1 MKKILLIFFSVFCS
15 LFTFGESVDQ
25 DAQIR
30 QLQNTVYNLQRTNKA
45 IQKDNSALK
54 IKLSNLSSKLNGQ
67 EKTIDSLKVQV
78 LETKANGEKSA
89 NELGVKIDNNDKN
102 TAALSQSVNSKTII
116 AIVAVFILL
125 VILVLVYILL
135 HKRIRKS
142 NDDIVAMKGKADELS
157 AKADDLNARIV
168 EHFNNEVTEL
178 QKVSESATTLSKATG
193 QGGNNDEQDLIK
205 TLADRITFM
214 EMTLYR
220 MDNKVRGYKQ
230 LTKSISQMKDNLS
243 ANGYELVNMLGKP
256 YNQGMKVTANFIEDE
271 NLEQGQQIIT
281 GIIKPQINYKGKMIQ
296 AAQITVSQNI

>member
-1 MKKILLIFFSVFCS
+1 MKKIILIFMSVFVS
-15 LFTFGESVDQ
+15 LSTFSENIDQES
-25 DAQIR
+25 QIR
-30 QLQNTVYNLQRTNKA
+30 QLQNTVYNMQRTNKS

-54 IKLSNLSSKLNGQ
+54 TKMSNLSNELNAQ
-67 EKTIDSLKVQV
+67 AKAIDSLEAQV
-78 LETKANGEKSA
+78 LENKTNGEKSA
-89 NELGVKIDNNDKN
+89 NELGAKIDSTDKN
-102 TAALSQSVNSKTII
+102 TVALSKSVDSKTII
-116 AIVAVFILL
+116 AIVAVVVLL
-125 VILVLVYILL
+125 IFLGLVYFLL
-135 HKRIRKS
+135 HNRIRKS
-142 NDDIVAMKGKADELS
+142 NDDIVAMKDRADELS
-157 AKADDLNARIV
+157 AKADDLNAKIV
-168 EHFNNEVTEL
+168 EHLSSEVTEL
-178 QKVSESATTLSKATG
+178 QKVSDSAATLSKATG

-243 ANGYELVNMLGKP
+243 ANGYEIVDMLGKP

>member
-1 MKKILLIFFSVFCS
+1 MKKIILIFMSVFVPLS
-15 LFTFGESVDQ
+15 TFSENIDQES
-25 DAQIR
+25 QIR
-30 QLQNTVYNLQRTNKA
+30 QLQNTVYNMQRTNKS

-54 IKLSNLSSKLNGQ
+54 TKMSNLSNELNAQ
-67 EKTIDSLKVQV
+67 AKAIDSLEAQV
-78 LETKANGEKSA
+78 LENKTNGEKSA
-89 NELGVKIDNNDKN
+89 NELGAKIDSTDKN
-102 TAALSQSVNSKTII
+102 TVALSKSVDSKTII
-116 AIVAVFILL
+116 AIVAVVVLL
-125 VILVLVYILL
+125 IFLGLVYFLL
-135 HKRIRKS
+135 HNRIRKS
-142 NDDIVAMKGKADELS
+142 NDDIVAMKDRADELS
-157 AKADDLNARIV
+157 SKADDLNAKIV
-168 EHFNNEVTEL
+168 EHFSSEVTEL
-178 QKVSESATTLSKATG
+178 QKLSESAATLSKSTG
-193 QGGNNDEQDLIK
+193 QSGNNDEQDLIK

-243 ANGYELVNMLGKP
+243 ANGYEIVDMLGKP

>member
-1 MKKILLIFFSVFCS
+1 MKKIILIFISVFVS
-15 LFTFGESVDQ
+15 LSTFSENIDQES
-25 DAQIR
+25 QIR
-30 QLQNTVYNLQRTNKA
+30 QLQNTVYNMQRTNKS

-54 IKLSNLSSKLNGQ
+54 TKMSNLSNELNAQ
-67 EKTIDSLKVQV
+67 AKAIDSLEAQV
-78 LETKANGEKSA
+78 LENKTNGEKSA
-89 NELGVKIDNNDKN
+89 NELGAKIDSTDKN
-102 TAALSQSVNSKTII
+102 TVALSKSVDSKTII
-116 AIVAVFILL
+116 AIVAVVVLL
-125 VILVLVYILL
+125 IFLGLVYFLL
-135 HKRIRKS
+135 HNRIRKS
-142 NDDIVAMKGKADELS
+142 NDDIVAMKDRADELS
-157 AKADDLNARIV
+157 AKADDLNAKIV
-168 EHFNNEVTEL
+168 EHFSSEVTEL
-178 QKVSESATTLSKATG
+178 QKVSDSAATLSKATG

-243 ANGYELVNMLGKP
+243 ANGYEIVDMLGKP

>member
-1 MKKILLIFFSVFCS
+1 MSVFVS
-15 LFTFGESVDQ
+15 LSTFSENIDQES
-25 DAQIR
+25 QIR
-30 QLQNTVYNLQRTNKA
+30 QLQNTVYNMQRTNKS

-54 IKLSNLSSKLNGQ
+54 TKMSNLSNELNAQ
-67 EKTIDSLKVQV
+67 AKAIDSLEAQV
-78 LETKANGEKSA
+78 LENKTNGEKSA
-89 NELGVKIDNNDKN
+89 NELGAKIDSTDKN
-102 TAALSQSVNSKTII
+102 TVALSKSVDSKTII
-116 AIVAVFILL
+116 AIVAVVVLL
-125 VILVLVYILL
+125 IFLGLVYFLL
-135 HKRIRKS
+135 HNRIRKS
-142 NDDIVAMKGKADELS
+142 NDDIVAMKDRADELS
-157 AKADDLNARIV
+157 AKADDLNAKIV
-168 EHFNNEVTEL
+168 EHLSSEVTEL
-178 QKVSESATTLSKATG
+178 QKVSDSAATLSKATG

-243 ANGYELVNMLGKP
+243 ANGYEIVDMLGKP

>member
-1 MKKILLIFFSVFCS
+1 MSVFVPLS
-15 LFTFGESVDQ
+15 TFSENIDQES
-25 DAQIR
+25 QIR
-30 QLQNTVYNLQRTNKA
+30 QLQNTVYNMQRTNKS

-54 IKLSNLSSKLNGQ
+54 TKMLNLSNELNAQ
-67 EKTIDSLKVQV
+67 AKAIDSLEAQV
-78 LETKANGEKSA
+78 LENKTNGEKSA
-89 NELGVKIDNNDKN
+89 NELGAKIDSTDKN
-102 TAALSQSVNSKTII
+102 TVALSKSVDSKTII
-116 AIVAVFILL
+116 AIVAVVVLL
-125 VILVLVYILL
+125 IFLGLVYFLL
-135 HKRIRKS
+135 HNRIRKS
-142 NDDIVAMKGKADELS
+142 NDDIVAMKDRADELS
-157 AKADDLNARIV
+157 SKADDLNAKIV
-168 EHFNNEVTEL
+168 EHFSSEVTEL
-178 QKVSESATTLSKATG
+178 QKLSESAATLSKSTG
-193 QGGNNDEQDLIK
+193 QSGNNDEQDLIK

-243 ANGYELVNMLGKP
+243 ANGYEIVDMLGKP

>member
-1 MKKILLIFFSVFCS
+1 MKKIILIFISVFVS
-15 LFTFGESVDQ
+15 LSTFSENIDQES
-25 DAQIR
+25 QIR
-30 QLQNTVYNLQRTNKA
+30 QLQNTVYNMQRTNKS

-54 IKLSNLSSKLNGQ
+54 TKMSNLSNELNAQ
-67 EKTIDSLKVQV
+67 AKAIDSLEAQV
-78 LETKANGEKSA
+78 LENKTNGEKSA
-89 NELGVKIDNNDKN
+89 NELGAKIDSTDKN
-102 TAALSQSVNSKTII
+102 TVALSKSVDSKTII
-116 AIVAVFILL
+116 AIVAVVVLL
-125 VILVLVYILL
+125 IFLGLVYFLL
-135 HKRIRKS
+135 HNRIRKS
-142 NDDIVAMKGKADELS
+142 NDDIVAMKDRADELS
-157 AKADDLNARIV
+157 AKADDLNAKIV
-168 EHFNNEVTEL
+168 EHFSSEVTEL
-178 QKVSESATTLSKATG
+178 QKVSDSAATLSKATG

-243 ANGYELVNMLGKP
+243 ANGYEIVAMLGKP

>member
-1 MKKILLIFFSVFCS
+1 MKKIILIFMSVFVPLS
-15 LFTFGESVDQ
+15 TFSENIDQES
-25 DAQIR
+25 QIR
-30 QLQNTVYNLQRTNKA
+30 QLQNTVYNMQRTNKS

-54 IKLSNLSSKLNGQ
+54 TKMLNLSNELNAQ
-67 EKTIDSLKVQV
+67 AKAIDSLEAQV
-78 LETKANGEKSA
+78 LENKTNGEKSA
-89 NELGVKIDNNDKN
+89 NELGAKIDSTDKN
-102 TAALSQSVNSKTII
+102 TVALSKSVDSKTII
-116 AIVAVFILL
+116 AIVAVVVLL
-125 VILVLVYILL
+125 IFLGLVYFLL
-135 HKRIRKS
+135 HNRIRKS
-142 NDDIVAMKGKADELS
+142 NDDIVAMKDRADELS
-157 AKADDLNARIV
+157 SKADDLNAKIV
-168 EHFNNEVTEL
+168 EHFSSEVTEL
-178 QKVSESATTLSKATG
+178 QKLSESAATLSKSTG
-193 QGGNNDEQDLIK
+193 QSGNNDEQDLIK

-243 ANGYELVNMLGKP
+243 ANGYEIVDMLGKP